1 MAGDVLTLESDRLD
15 GEALIQPV
23 MRAGRRI
30 APPVPLTESR
40 ARARRE
46 LSRLPDALT
55 RLERGPEYSVRVS
68 QAIQQLAREVDSR
81 QFQVSDQQRLTS
93 TLTSEQP
100 SVG

>member
-1 MAGDVLTLESDRLD
+1 MAGDVLTLASDQLD

-30 APPVPLTESR
+30 APPVPLNQSR
-40 ARARRE
+40 AGALRE
-46 LSRLPDALT
+46 LSRLPEALKQ
-55 RLERGPEYSVRVS
+55 LERGPEYPVRIS

-81 QFQVSDQQRLTS
+81 QFQISDQQRLTS

-100 SVG
+100 NV